1 MADRNKGV
9 NFNTN
14 TEPTLIVGQTV
25 NSSASNIY
33 LITKEDSRIIFSNS
47 GNKDIFVELQDAS
60 ASSSNQGFILFQNST
75 TELDLVHINLGG
87 VQMSARIGGGGSTTL
102 YLTVI

>member
-47 GNKDIFVELQDAS
+47 GNKDIS